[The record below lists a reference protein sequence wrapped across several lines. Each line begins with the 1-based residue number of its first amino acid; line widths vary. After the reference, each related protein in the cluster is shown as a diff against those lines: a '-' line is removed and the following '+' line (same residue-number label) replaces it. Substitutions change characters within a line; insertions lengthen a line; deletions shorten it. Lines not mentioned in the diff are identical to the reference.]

1 MTRRGDHASVARS
14 ALLVS
19 VLSTL
24 ALAGTANAA
33 PAPIVGT
40 WGTGALQV
48 QVSATDRPG
57 IFVGKLLKPL
67 KIVFSK
73 GECTLAAGFS
83 IWSLG
88 GSGTSYSGSLALVA
102 EDCATPKVTGDV
114 TWKIVERAGAVTVSV
129 CTRSPGSSVP
139 SCQEYDRVGAAPA
152 APATTAPTP
161 SASGSIEGTW
171 LGYFGTVQIVR
182 TGPGLYIGKV
192 VTPSKATRCK
202 ERKGT
207 TIWHLSGS
215 GSRYRGTALDWDSRK
230 SACKHVTAT
239 ATWTIRK
246 GKVTF
251 VTVAPYGTGMTST
264 ATLVRR

>member
-1 MTRRGDHASVARS
+1 MARS
-14 ALLVS
+14 ALLAS
-19 VLSTL
+19 VLCVL
-24 ALAGTANAA
+24 ALPGAASAA

-40 WGTGALQV
+40 WGTGAFQV

-67 KIVFSK
+67 KVVFPK

-83 IWSLG
+83 IWSIG
-88 GSGTSYSGSLALVA
+88 GSGTSYTGSSVLVA

-114 TWKIVERAGAVTVSV
+114 NWTIVERAGAVIVNV

-139 SCQEYDRVGAAPA
+139 SCQAYDRVGAAP
-152 APATTAPTP
+152 PTTTTAPAP
-161 SASGSIEGTW
+161 SAGVSIEGTW

-182 TGPGLYIGKV
+182 TGPGLYAGKV
-192 VTPSKATRCK
+192 FAPAAATRCK

-207 TIWHLSGS
+207 TICKLSGS
-215 GSRYRGTALDWDSRK
+215 GSRYQGTALIWDSRK
-230 SACKHVTAT
+230 TVCKHLTAT
-239 ATWTIRK
+239 ATWTIRN

-251 VTVAPYGTGMTST
+251 VTVAPYVPSDTST
-264 ATLVRR
+264 TTLVRR